1 MKQETSE
8 EQAPDSD
15 GKRQAEGQ
23 ASRAKDGGGQETD
36 ANHGAERNKGEGQED
51 TRGHSEEGQ
60 GGRNDAKDVSPITR
74 CILPTPDAAEWASHL
89 WRTGEAFEGVWE
101 STRGVIQESARE
113 LTDLHWE
120 ALQQRKPHQ
129 ATTVCQFWAL
139 AGAGIKGP
147 GTMEEP
153 EAQGK

>member
-23 ASRAKDGGGQETD
+23 ASRAKDGG
-36 ANHGAERNKGEGQED
+36 GQED

-89 WRTGEAFEGVWE
+89 WRAGEAFEGVWE

-120 ALQQRKPHQ
+120 ALQQLKPHQ
-129 ATTVCQFWAL
+129 ATMVCQFWAL